1 MIKSSQAA
9 NDNCELE
16 SINLK
21 PAVHRRILNFL
32 NEAISAADL
41 EYLKPLFIH
50 DHEGVPIHDHEDQTV
65 SQNRVLDHDI
75 AQKIINYRDLEYPLG
90 FRHLKE
96 LFSGDLLNSGV
107 LDTLKHH
114 LGEFNFGEWFSLPSE
129 SQIPRRGSMH
139 QGDRTYD
146 GVIHAALLHTGS
158 ILFITADETTL
169 LWNPEDL
176 TPASF
181 QDPRNQPHT
190 MPEGYSQLCGHHV
203 FLSDGRLLSLGGGGY
218 GPNPIARW
226 GYKFDPIEKTWART
240 STPMSD
246 SRWYPTAVALGDRKV
261 LVACGHGTGEIDI
274 YDEAADRF
282 TKVDL
287 DNKPFFNLYPGL
299 HLLPNH
305 LIFYSRTGWGSA
317 FRELLNPLQT
327 TGGSDE
333 QSAYFSLTGAN
344 TGLWRDI
351 APASPSIADRTK
363 GMSVMVY
370 SNTPPNARVLV
381 FGGADPSTNNT
392 YEVIDAS
399 SLSPNSSWSAPIPF
413 PDGEHRSLSSAVL
426 LPDGN
431 VFISGGI
438 QGTNSPCALFNPQT
452 NTWLRA
458 AALPSQRDYHS
469 VSLLL
474 PSGKVMMAGWQNSTI
489 EIYSPPYL
497 FHGSRPT
504 IAFAPDMVRHG
515 QRFNVET
522 PDAESIGRV
531 VLIRPM
537 AVTHQTDT
545 EQRVIELPFQAQRNQ
560 LFLAAPDGVEPYSM
574 APRGYYMLFI
584 LNREGV
590 PSVAK
595 WIRLYSPSWHAWF
608 RIGRPDQD
616 VPQRS
621 VVWPVSRNPE
631 RIDIFVIGNN
641 GGIYTSGQTNGG
653 VWEGWHPVG
662 NPGAGENVP
671 TNSVVSAVA
680 RNSDRI
686 DIFVVGHNGG
696 IYTSGQANG
705 GVWENWHAIGNPG
718 AGENVPIRSYVWPVS
733 RNPERIDI
741 FVIGNNGGIYTS
753 GQTNGGA
760 WEGWHPVG
768 NPGAG
773 ENVPTNSVVSAVAR
787 AANRLDIFVVGHN
800 GGIYTSGQT
809 NGGAW
814 ESWHPIGNP
823 DAGQTVPTRSVVFP
837 VSRSMDR
844 LDIFVVGN
852 NGGIYTSGQTNGGA
866 WEDWHPIGNPDAGEN
881 VPINSVVWAVS
892 HIPNR
897 IDIFVVGH
905 NGGIYTSGQTDGG
918 AWEGWH
924 PIGNPDAG
932 ENVPPGSVVSSISRK
947 PEQIDIFV
955 VGHNG
960 GIYSNWWG

>member
-1 MIKSSQAA
+1 MIKSSQTA
-9 NDNCELE
+9 NDNCE

-50 DHEGVPIHDHEDQTV
+50 DHEGVPIHDHEDQPV
-65 SQNRVLDHDI
+65 NQNRILDHDI
-75 AQKIINYRDLEYPLG
+75 AQKILDFRDLEYPLG

-146 GVIHAALLHTGS
+146 GVVHAALLHTGS

-169 LWNPEDL
+169 LWNPEDV

-203 FLSDGRLLSLGGGGY
+203 FLSDGRLLTLGGGGY

-226 GYKFDPIEKTWART
+226 GYKFDPIEKTWTRT

-274 YDEAADRF
+274 YDEATDRF
-282 TKVDL
+282 TRVEL
-287 DNKPFFNLYPGL
+287 NLKPFPSLYPGL
-299 HLLPNH
+299 HLLPNS
-305 LIFYSRTGWGSA
+305 LIFYSRTGWGTA
-317 FRELLNPLQT
+317 GAGGGPFR
-327 TGGSDE
+327 GDD
-333 QSAYFSLTGAN
+333 QSAYFTLTSPSSGIWN
-344 TGLWRDI
+344 SI
-351 APASPSIADRTK
+351 APASPSITDRTK

-370 SNTPPNARVLV
+370 SNTPPNVRILV

-392 YEVIDAS
+392 YEVIDTS

-413 PDGEHRSLSSAVL
+413 PDDEHRSLCSAVL

-431 VFISGGI
+431 VFMSGGI
-438 QGTNSPCALFNPQT
+438 QRTDSPCALFNPQT

-458 AALPSQRDYHS
+458 AELRSIRDYHS

-474 PSGKVMMAGWQNSTI
+474 PSGQVMMAGWQNSGI
-489 EIYSPPYL
+489 EIYNPPYL

-504 IAFAPDMVRHG
+504 IASAPDMIRYG

-545 EQRVIELPFQAQRNQ
+545 EQRVIELPFQAQREQ

-621 VVWPVSRNPE
+621 VVWPVSRNP
-631 RIDIFVIGNN
+631 D
-641 GGIYTSGQTNGG
+641 
-653 VWEGWHPVG
+653 
-662 NPGAGENVP
+662 
-671 TNSVVSAVA
+671 
-680 RNSDRI
+680 
-686 DIFVVGHNGG
+686 
-696 IYTSGQANG
+696 
-705 GVWENWHAIGNPG
+705 
-718 AGENVPIRSYVWPVS
+718 
-733 RNPERIDI
+733 RIDI

-773 ENVPTNSVVSAVAR
+773 ENVPTNSVVSAVSR

-800 GGIYTSGQT
+800 GGIYSSGQT

-866 WEDWHPIGNPDAGEN
+866 WEDWLPIGNPDAGEN

-932 ENVPPGSVVSSISRK
+932 ENVPPGSVVSAISRK